1 MNKKNTKIITKS
13 TAADRKAAVE
23 RDNAELE
30 ASVSQIWIRAVSPSE
45 SAELSI
51 LSYDDER
58 TPAEKAKKTYR
69 YKRALKKYFYWLEC
83 VVVDNGW
90 ASDFYD
96 LAENVFLFLYAFS
109 LLGLMIYE
117 WIKFLGNTP

>member
-51 LSYDDER
+51 LAYDDER

-83 VVVDNGW
+83 VGVG
-90 ASDFYD
+90 
-96 LAENVFLFLYAFS
+96 
-109 LLGLMIYE
+109 LLR
-117 WIKFLGNTP
+117 PC